1 MNPRTPVVVGVGQV
15 LNRSKDLDDAI
26 EPIEMMLKALHR
38 AEEDSGAR
46 LLGQVGS
53 VRVIRGVWDYGNP
66 AGFIAERIGSTDSE
80 TMGTLF
86 GGNQVQA
93 VLNRSCLDILSGD
106 HDLIVLTGAEN
117 GSSSNRARKQG
128 IQMHSTSI
136 SGSPDEIVGSQK
148 PEHHEFEVAKGINQ
162 AIQVYPM
169 YENAIRYARGETMDE
184 HLVRVSELWSRF
196 NEVGLGNPNAWIQTR
211 HSAEEIRT
219 PSSSNRAVSYPYT
232 KMTVSYTHLT
242 LPTKA

>member
-26 EPIEMMLKALHR
+26 EPIDMMLKAIYR

-66 AGFIAERIGSTDSE
+66 AGFIAERIGSSDSE

-136 SGSPDEIVGSQK
+136 SGSPDEIVGSQ
-148 PEHHEFEVAKGINQ
+148 
-162 AIQVYPM
+162 
-169 YENAIRYARGETMDE
+169 
-184 HLVRVSELWSRF
+184 
-196 NEVGLGNPNAWIQTR
+196 
-211 HSAEEIRT
+211 
-219 PSSSNRAVSYPYT
+219 
-232 KMTVSYTHLT
+232 
-242 LPTKA
+242 

>member
-26 EPIEMMLKALHR
+26 EPIQMMLKALYR

-46 LLGQVGS
+46 LLDQVGS

-66 AGFIAERIGSTDSE
+66 AGFIAERIASPNSE

-128 IQMHSTSI
+128 IQH
-136 SGSPDEIVGSQK
+136 
-148 PEHHEFEVAKGINQ
+148 
-162 AIQVYPM
+162 
-169 YENAIRYARGETMDE
+169 AR
-184 HLVRVSELWSRF
+184 RVS
-196 NEVGLGNPNAWIQTR
+196 LGR
-211 HSAEEIRT
+211 LM
-219 PSSSNRAVSYPYT
+219 
-232 KMTVSYTHLT
+232 K
-242 LPTKA
+242 